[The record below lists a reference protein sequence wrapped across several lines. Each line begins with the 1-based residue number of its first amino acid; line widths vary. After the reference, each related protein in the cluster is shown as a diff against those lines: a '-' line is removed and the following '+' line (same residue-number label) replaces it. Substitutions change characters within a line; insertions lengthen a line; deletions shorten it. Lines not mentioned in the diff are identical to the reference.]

1 MNQTDYDRRADL
13 QGALH
18 APKLQRADLDDLAAR
33 PAVRDAMGSMLLTVR
48 LTMRDPTA
56 RATVRRDL
64 DEARSRPRDPRELA
78 ADRHMH
84 DEALAVGLVRE
95 LQRGIALMR
104 DAGHDNLAAEYNDRL
119 ALVLNGENDR

>member
-1 MNQTDYDRRADL
+1 MNDYDRRADL

-33 PAVRDAMGSMLLTVR
+33 PAVRDAMGRMLLALR
-48 LTMRDPTA
+48 LTMRDTPT

-78 ADRHMH
+78 ADRHTH

-95 LQRGIALMR
+95 IQRCIGLMT
-104 DAGHDNLAAEYNDRL
+104 DAGLDNLTAEYNDKL
-119 ALVLNGENDR
+119 ASLLNGENDR